1 MGIDFDG
8 VLRSAGDFLRRHI
21 KTKAV
26 REAEKRQ
33 RERRQREAARKFNR
47 FCLVAGTSGAGLG
60 GYALLIAPVSVT
72 AAAAVGVATLVVA
85 GASVTFPG
93 RRRSAS
99 FSREELAALPC
110 AAEEWLLKKRLELPV
125 WAADALD
132 PIFVT
137 LGDLHRH
144 LPSIDPN
151 STLAWEVRRL
161 VGEHL
166 PSLVEAFAELPTS
179 AREYDPEVRHRL
191 LASLDTLAEE
201 LREVDAQASRDRFH
215 AFETRGRFI
224 EAKYKDELPGR

>member
-21 KTKAV
+21 KTKPV

-33 RERRQREAARKFNR
+33 RERRQREAARKFHR

-60 GYALLIAPVSVT
+60 GYVLLIAPVSVT
-72 AAAAVGVATLVVA
+72 AAAAVGVATIVAA
-85 GASVTFPG
+85 GASVALPA
-93 RRRSAS
+93 RRRAQ
-99 FSREELAALPC
+99 FSREELAELPC

-132 PIFVT
+132 AIFVT
-137 LGDLHRH
+137 LGDLQRH
-144 LPSIDPN
+144 LPSIDPG
-151 STLAWEVRRL
+151 STLAWEARRL
-161 VGEHL
+161 IGEHL

-179 AREYDPEVRHRL
+179 ARERDPEVRHRL
-191 LASLDTLAEE
+191 LDALDTLAGE